1 MSQTAGEERLAAFWN
16 EVHAATPRTPL
27 TFAIVGVCAAV
38 FVALLFAGTGL
49 FRSNPDLLL
58 AWGAN
63 FGPATGD
70 GEPWRLLMY
79 MFLHFGVVHL
89 AFNMWALWDAG
100 RLVERLYGNGAFLGI
115 YLFAGICGG
124 LASLWWNAPRA
135 VSAGASGAIFGVYGA
150 LFAFV
155 SLRRHSVP
163 REALGGIGASAAVF
177 VAFSLF
183 VGAVLTG
190 IDNACHLGGL
200 AGGFAAGVACLRAS
214 PGARLGPARGAIAAA
229 LGAASLGV
237 AWVLLPP
244 PAYTQR
250 AQLAAE
256 VAIRSFLEHEAET
269 VKLARTV
276 LEPLKRGEIAPEVA
290 AARLDAEVVPK
301 WEEANR
307 RLAAVALDEPAPA
320 ARRLKL
326 MLRYTAVRREMLS
339 ELAQGLRHD
348 DKLRME
354 HANRLAGE
362 SHRLLDELK
371 RSHGKG
377 Q

>member
-1 MSQTAGEERLAAFWN
+1 MNEKAGEERLAAFWN
-16 EVHAATPRTPL
+16 EVHAATPRTPV
-27 TFAIVGVCAAV
+27 TFAIVGLCAAV
-38 FVALLFAGTGL
+38 FVVLLFAGTGL
-49 FRSNPDLLL
+49 FRSDPDVLL

-70 GEPWRLLMY
+70 GEPWRLLAY

-124 LASLWWNAPRA
+124 LASLWWSAPRA
-135 VSAGASGAIFGVYGA
+135 VSAGASGAVFGVYGA

-155 SLRRHSVP
+155 LLRRQAVP
-163 REALGGIGASAAVF
+163 REALGSIGASAAVF

-183 VGAVLTG
+183 VGTVLTG

-200 AGGFAAGVACLRAS
+200 AGGLAAGSACLFER
-214 PGARLGPARGAIAAA
+214 RGVLAAA
-229 LGAASLGV
+229 LGGGCIALGW
-237 AWVLLPP
+237 ALLPP

-307 RLAAVALDEPAPA
+307 RLAAVSLAEPAPA
-320 ARRLKL
+320 ARRLQL
-326 MLRYTAVRREMLS
+326 MVRYTAVRREMLA

-371 RSHGKG
+371 RSHGKSR
-377 Q
+377 